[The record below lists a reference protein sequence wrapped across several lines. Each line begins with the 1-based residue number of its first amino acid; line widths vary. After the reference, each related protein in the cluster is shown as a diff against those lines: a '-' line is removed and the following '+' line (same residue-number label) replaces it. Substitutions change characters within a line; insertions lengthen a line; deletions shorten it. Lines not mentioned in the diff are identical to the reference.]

1 MCTWRCTRPAPTWAC
16 ADAGYYAL
24 DALRIEAG
32 RRAWGAELGPDETPF
47 EAGLGFAVKLDKPGD
62 FIGREALVAALLAA
76 AGLRPAAAQEAGGAA
91 SRSCSTPARGRPG
104 LRLGRRG
111 DARRAGRRPGRGR
124 AQLGRLEPARVAGE
138 ELAFLRRPGLAPCA
152 VRLAG
157 AAQPHLPAR
166 RSMAWPAFEALLLQ
180 AFRRDGFEPAAG
192 KPPAGVDFVLERGNR
207 RQFVAARRWKSAHI
221 GVEPLRALQAAREAG
236 DGERVNDALYIGL
249 GEPSEAA
256 RQLATAERI
265 AVWRGDEIALALR
278 GLDLKA

>member
-1 MCTWRCTRPAPTWAC
+1 MKLKMAKNS
-16 ADAGYYAL
+16 L
-24 DALRIEAG
+24 
-32 RRAWGAELGPDETPF
+32 
-47 EAGLGFAVKLDKPGD
+47 FAVLLRSPWWVSAA
-62 FIGREALVAALLAA
+62 IGGVIGLLAA
-76 AGLRPAAAQEAGGAA
+76 ALLP
-91 SRSCSTPARGRPG
+91 PD
-104 LRLGRRG
+104 L
-111 DARRAGRRPGRGR
+111 
-124 AQLGRLEPARVAGE
+124 RVAGAVSGAPFLVIAA
-138 ELAFLRRPGLAPCA
+138 LAAWKRRGLPSAARIEATQKA
-152 VRLAG
+152 VAV
-157 AAQPHLPAR
+157 
-166 RSMAWPAFEALLLQ
+166 MAWPAFEALLLQ
-180 AFRRDGFEPAAG
+180 AFRRDGFELAAG